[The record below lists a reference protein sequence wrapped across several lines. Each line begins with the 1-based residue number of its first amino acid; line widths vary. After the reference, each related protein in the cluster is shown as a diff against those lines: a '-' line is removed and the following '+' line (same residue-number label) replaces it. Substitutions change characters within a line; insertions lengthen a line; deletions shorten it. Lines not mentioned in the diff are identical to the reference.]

1 MISKA
6 IFIPSTL
13 CGLAVILGGCVTDNS
28 THTTNNTKIE
38 VKNSSGKAAA
48 SVSSSRKNSNA
59 PKFDVDAVIKEM
71 VDNDF
76 ECGESSDAG
85 IWVVTKVHFSADE
98 KIPVNELISRATII
112 AKQNISEWMSTDA
125 SASTTLQSESNTV
138 NEKTDI
144 SEQLKTEVKTN
155 SKAFLRG
162 VTMHS
167 RIKNAN
173 GFTAFFY
180 ATGKIADRTAELEAQ
195 LKAAPPGVVRAVGF
209 GVIVDGKI
217 GPAKREARQ
226 AALRNAVEQVMG
238 TTVIGQS
245 QLMDNEKAKSKVISQ
260 TAGNIK
266 EYRVVKED
274 QDGPNYQMIINA
286 KVDEK
291 NLLDNYAAMVRSMG
305 NPGFMV
311 KCQDPDLKAAFSGFL
326 AELGFK
332 VVNRVADA
340 AFIVDGNCK
349 YIAANHDYYG
359 KGIQIDLNLRLID
372 QKSGQEFFN
381 ISNDPRFTTSF
392 SGSLHQIRQSSAK
405 KAFNKMRQELHE
417 KLNKVVMD
425 WVLNGREVTVTFKNA
440 TNTALDEILAKS
452 VADVPC
458 AKFQTRSRNVNT
470 LVLHCSYVGP
480 SADFEEFLRN
490 RMKKD
495 LPKGTALPQ
504 TEKIEL
510 NSLEFVF

>member
-28 THTTNNTKIE
+28 THTTNNTRIE

-59 PKFDVDAVIKEM
+59 PKFDVEAVIKEM

-85 IWVVTKVHFSADE
+85 IWVVTKVVITADE
-98 KIPVNELISRATII
+98 KVPANELVVRSGLI
-112 AKQNISEWMSTDA
+112 AKQNITEWLGSDA
-125 SASTTLQSESNTV
+125 SSQTSLNTEETIKDGKSDV
-138 NEKTDI
+138 NQEFK
-144 SEQLKTEVKTN
+144 SEVK
-155 SKAFLRG
+155 SKAEAFLRG
-162 VTMHS
+162 VICY
-167 RIKNAN
+167 RQERKNGNFIAWYY
-173 GFTAFFY
+173 T
-180 ATGKIADRTAELEAQ
+180 TTKIADRSAEFEAQ
-195 LKAAPPGVVRAVGF
+195 LKAAPPGVVRATGI
-209 GVIVDGKI
+209 GSIVDGKI
-217 GPAKREARQ
+217 KNAKREARQ
-226 AALRNAVEQVMG
+226 MALQAAVEQVMG

-245 QLMDNEKAKSKVISQ
+245 QLMDNEKAKSKLISQ
-260 TAGNIK
+260 TAGNVK
-266 EYRVVKED
+266 EYRIVKE
-274 QDGPNYQMIINA
+274 GTEGVSYVMIINA

-291 NLLDNYAAMVRSMG
+291 SLLDNYAAMVRSMG

-332 VVNRVADA
+332 VVNREADA

-372 QKSGQEFFN
+372 KKSGQEFFN

-405 KAFNKMRQELHE
+405 KAFNKMNKELHE

-440 TNTALDEILAKS
+440 ANTALDEILAQS

-458 AKFQTRSRNVNT
+458 AKFQTRSRNGNT

-480 SADFEEFLRN
+480 SADFEEFLLK

-495 LPKGTALPQ
+495 LPKNTAIPK
-504 TEKIEL
+504 TKKIEL
-510 NSLEFVF
+510 NSLEFSF